1 MDTRDIVVVQILL
14 DPMFATTAIVDTL
27 LLVVLPIVT
36 VGVEAIGVQ
45 LNLLVRR
52 VSTND
57 CYIIIV
63 ITFVMIKSNTSHVK
77 NYRK

>member
-1 MDTRDIVVVQILL
+1 MDTQDIVVVQILL
-14 DPMFATTAIVDTL
+14 DPLYATTATVDTL
-27 LLVVLPIVT
+27 SLAVLPIVT

-57 CYIIIV
+57 C
-63 ITFVMIKSNTSHVK
+63 H
-77 NYRK
+77 